1 MLLVLLFIIPVVA
14 GGQQTASI
22 GYYIDMAQFRINDSL
37 NLAEI
42 YFAIPRKQFS
52 FIMADSGLQ
61 ADIEL
66 RLDISKENKHLLTRT
81 WSARSFA
88 RTEEES
94 RENQMLFSVS
104 SFQMKKGLYQFRACI
119 TDAHNQIKGETD
131 FELEVIPFVSSSLA
145 LSDIQLA
152 SEIKRTQ
159 VKSIY
164 YKNGYQVVPNPS
176 GIYGDGMPILMFYAE
191 IYNLSYPSDS
201 TYTVHYR
208 VYDSAGR
215 LIKSLP
221 PKTRRISGKSL
232 VEIGGFN
239 VISLPSGTYT
249 LEIEVKDNDN
259 GEIARRFRKF
269 FIYRS
274 RDQVLEKPKDSRQ
287 IRLQAMSFYYQDK
300 SEKELDEEFDAA
312 RWIATKEELSIYP
325 SLDLEGKREFLAK
338 FWQKRDTDTT
348 TVRNEFREEYLSRV
362 QYAKENFGGFK
373 PGWRTDRGRVL
384 LIYGR
389 PDEVERFPSSNNVRA
404 YEIWHFFNLEGGV
417 QFVFVDIRG
426 WGDFELVH
434 STARSEL
441 NDPDWRRWLRPAR

>member
-1 MLLVLLFIIPVVA
+1 
-14 GGQQTASI
+14 
-22 GYYIDMAQFRINDSL
+22 
-37 NLAEI
+37 
-42 YFAIPRKQFS
+42 
-52 FIMADSGLQ
+52 
-61 ADIEL
+61 
-66 RLDISKENKHLLTRT
+66 
-81 WSARSFA
+81 
-88 RTEEES
+88 
-94 RENQMLFSVS
+94 
-104 SFQMKKGLYQFRACI
+104 
-119 TDAHNQIKGETD
+119 
-131 FELEVIPFVSSSLA
+131 
-145 LSDIQLA
+145 
-152 SEIKRTQ
+152 
-159 VKSIY
+159 
-164 YKNGYQVVPNPS
+164 
-176 GIYGDGMPILMFYAE
+176 
-191 IYNLSYPSDS
+191 
-201 TYTVHYR
+201 
-208 VYDSAGR
+208 
-215 LIKSLP
+215 
-221 PKTRRISGKSL
+221 
-232 VEIGGFN
+232 
-239 VISLPSGTYT
+239 
-249 LEIEVKDNDN
+249 
-259 GEIARRFRKF
+259 
-269 FIYRS
+269 
-274 RDQVLEKPKDSRQ
+274 
-287 IRLQAMSFYYQDK
+287 MSFYYQDK